1 MNLDQVTDSISCMIS
16 DNKRLY
22 QTLIASG
29 KWTARDEAETI
40 YHADEHDFT
49 IEQLEES
56 IQRMFNEFEPQKP
69 TLTIRQYIDYT
80 APYVVT
86 DADNASDYANAFWQH
101 LHDDNDSLPEENAT
115 IFDEQ
120 EFKAIAIEYYNDIY
134 SLDCFYLT
142 YPKFG
147 TGGNLTAKK
156 VPFVAGTEMQFA
168 VTSEEL
174 MIARI
179 EFDPEVAKRLTK
191 HEAERLK
198 SVSSYRANY
207 LM

>member
-1 MNLDQVTDSISCMIS
+1 MN
-16 DNKRLY
+16 
-22 QTLIASG
+22 
-29 KWTARDEAETI
+29 
-40 YHADEHDFT
+40 
-49 IEQLEES
+49 
-56 IQRMFNEFEPQKP
+56 
-69 TLTIRQYIDYT
+69 IRQYINYT

-86 DADNASDYANAFWQH
+86 DADSANDYANAFWQH
-101 LHDDNDSLPEENAT
+101 FQNSNDAIPSKNAAIEQQFKT
-115 IFDEQ
+115 I
-120 EFKAIAIEYYNDIY
+120 AAEYYNEIY

-156 VPFVAGTEMQFA
+156 IQFDAGTEMQFA

-191 HEAERLK
+191 NEAERLK